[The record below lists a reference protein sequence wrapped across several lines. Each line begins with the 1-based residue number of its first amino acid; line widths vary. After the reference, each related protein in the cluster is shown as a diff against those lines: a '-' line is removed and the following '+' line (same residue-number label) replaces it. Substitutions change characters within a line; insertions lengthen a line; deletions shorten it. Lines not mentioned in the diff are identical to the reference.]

1 MYRVDRNMRL
11 TSTFIIFPH
20 YFKVFFLSALNQL
33 NVDRVYYLF
42 ILFLILRAYVIL
54 SFFWTQIPTS

>member
-11 TSTFIIFPH
+11 TSTFIILTH